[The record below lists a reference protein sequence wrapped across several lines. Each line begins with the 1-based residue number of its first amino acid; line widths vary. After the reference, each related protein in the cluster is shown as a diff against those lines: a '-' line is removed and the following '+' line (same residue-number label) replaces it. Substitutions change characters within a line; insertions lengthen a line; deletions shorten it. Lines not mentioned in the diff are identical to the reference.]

1 MRTECDWLV
10 DAVVGRGEGGGD
22 ELLEVDLE
30 EGVEVLGERLPSLL
44 YHVFLRRQSVRR
56 ILLYHVTHQVLQI
69 GCIYIFLIQ
78 RYFFW
83 KCCRWYL
90 NYPSTRLHFE
100 KQMSHNKY
108 PVFNCYSSFWKCEHE
123 TFKTDISFWVDE
135 SHQNMFMHMTLS
147 LICYWPW
154 PIYVF
159 DLDLEPLWHALLN
172 LPWCSCHQFFQGP
185 SKGCTLHFCRPVT
198 ERNQTEGFPQ

>member
-69 GCIYIFLIQ
+69 GCICIFLIQ

-90 NYPSTRLHFE
+90 SYPSTRLHFE

-123 TFKTDISFWVDE
+123 TFKTVIFPFE
-135 SHQNMFMHMTLS
+135 SMKVTR
-147 LICYWPW
+147 ICSCIWPW
-154 PIYVF
+154 AWYVIG
-159 DLDLEPLWHALLN
+159 LDLYMYLTLTWNHYVYDIHCLTYPDVVVIN
-172 LPWCSCHQFFQGP
+172 FFKDLPRAVLSISVGQ
-185 SKGCTLHFCRPVT
+185 
-198 ERNQTEGFPQ
+198 

>member
-30 EGVEVLGERLPSLL
+30 EGVEVLGECLPSLL

-69 GCIYIFLIQ
+69 GCICIFLIQ

-123 TFKTDISFWVDE
+123 TFKTVIFPFE
-135 SHQNMFMHMTLS
+135 SMKVTR
-147 LICYWPW
+147 ICTCIWPW
-154 PIYVF
+154 AWYFIG
-159 DLDLEPLWHALLN
+159 LDLYMYLTLTWNHYVYDIHCLTYPDVVVIN
-172 LPWCSCHQFFQGP
+172 FF
-185 SKGCTLHFCRPVT
+185 KD
-198 ERNQTEGFPQ
+198 FPRAVLSISVGQ

>member
-10 DAVVGRGEGGGD
+10 DAVVGRGEGGRD

-69 GCIYIFLIQ
+69 GCICIFLIQ

-123 TFKTDISFWVDE
+123 TFKTVIFPFE
-135 SHQNMFMHMTLS
+135 SMKVTR
-147 LICYWPW
+147 ICTCIWPW
-154 PIYVF
+154 AWYFIG
-159 DLDLEPLWHALLN
+159 LDLYMYL
-172 LPWCSCHQFFQGP
+172 
-185 SKGCTLHFCRPVT
+185 TLT
-198 ERNQTEGFPQ
+198 

>member
-22 ELLEVDLE
+22 ELLKVDLE

-69 GCIYIFLIQ
+69 GCICIFLIQ

-90 NYPSTRLHFE
+90 NYPSTRLHFKNRCHITNTLYLIVTVVFE
-100 KQMSHNKY
+100 SVNMRLSKQLYFLLSR
-108 PVFNCYSSFWKCEHE
+108 WKSPEYVHAYDLE
-123 TFKTDISFWVDE
+123 LDMLLALTY
-135 SHQNMFMHMTLS
+135 
-147 LICYWPW
+147 ICIWPW
-154 PIYVF
+154 PGTTMSMTYI
-159 DLDLEPLWHALLN
+159 A
-172 LPWCSCHQFFQGP
+172 
-185 SKGCTLHFCRPVT
+185 
-198 ERNQTEGFPQ
+198 

>member
-69 GCIYIFLIQ
+69 GCICIFLIQ

-83 KCCRWYL
+83 KCCKWYL

-100 KQMSHNKY
+100 KQMSHNKWV
-108 PVFNCYSSFWKCEHE
+108 VFESVNMRLSRQLYFLLSPWKSPEYVHAYDLE
-123 TFKTDISFWVDE
+123 LDILLAL
-135 SHQNMFMHMTLS
+135 TY
-147 LICYWPW
+147 ICIWPW
-154 PIYVF
+154 PWTTMTCI
-159 DLDLEPLWHALLN
+159 A
-172 LPWCSCHQFFQGP
+172 
-185 SKGCTLHFCRPVT
+185 
-198 ERNQTEGFPQ
+198 

>member
-69 GCIYIFLIQ
+69 GCICIFLIQ

-100 KQMSHNKY
+100 KQMSHYKY

-123 TFKTDISFWVDE
+123 TFKTVIFPFE
-135 SHQNMFMHMTLS
+135 SMKVTR
-147 LICYWPW
+147 ICSCIWAW
-154 PIYVF
+154 AWYVIG
-159 DLDLEPLWHALLN
+159 LDLYMYLTLTWNHYVYDIHCLTYPDVVVIN
-172 LPWCSCHQFFQGP
+172 FFKDLPRAVLSISVGQ
-185 SKGCTLHFCRPVT
+185 
-198 ERNQTEGFPQ
+198 